1 MDFSETRISGIKR
14 LIESGKASAVEI
26 CQSYLK
32 AIEAHD
38 PKVRAFVHNA
48 PERALA
54 QAAQVDK
61 WRAEGR
67 PLPPLAGVPLAIK
80 DNIMIQGQRCT
91 CSSKILENFVAL
103 YDATAVQKLAA
114 AGAVFIG
121 KTNLDEFA
129 MGSSTENS
137 AFFPTRNP
145 AALDYVPGGSSGGST
160 AAVAARMAAAS
171 LGSDTGGSIRQ
182 PSSFCGVVGLKPTYG
197 RVSRYGLVAFGSSL
211 DQIGP
216 IANHVEDVAILM
228 GELAGRDPH
237 DSTSSTVDVP
247 NYLASLQ
254 NNVKGMKVGLPREY
268 FQGGITEEVRSKI
281 QAGLKVLEGLG
292 CELIE
297 ISLPHTSYA
306 IACYYVIAMAEASSN
321 LARFDGVRYGLRILG
336 EGSLNDM
343 YRQTRDLGFGAEVK
357 RRIILGTFVLS
368 TGYYD
373 AYYLRAQK
381 VRTLIKQDFDRAF
394 EKVDVI
400 ISPTSPTPA
409 FRLGEK
415 SNDPLAMYLSDIF
428 TITAN
433 LAGIPGLSVP
443 CGRDAQGLPI
453 GMQLLA
459 RQFDESRLLN
469 IAHAFEMA
477 GGLPSDRNPSFPIET
492 LSPLPV
498 PGWGQHL
505 FSPSGL

>member
-1 MDFSETRISGIKR
+1 MSLKRGVFVDPSETRISKIR
-14 LIESGKASAVEI
+14 ASIENGEISAVEI
-26 CQSYLK
+26 CKSYLK
-32 AIEAHD
+32 SIEDHE
-38 PKVRAFVHNA
+38 PQIHAFIHYN
-48 PERALA
+48 PDIALD
-54 QAAQVDK
+54 QAAQIDK
-61 WRAEGR
+61 RRAAR
-67 PLPPLAGVPLAIK
+67 QTLPPLAGIPIAIK
-80 DNIMIQGQRCT
+80 DNILIQGQRCT
-91 CSSKILENFVAL
+91 CASKILENFVAL
-103 YDATAVQKLAA
+103 YNATVIEKLSS

-145 AALDYVPGGSSGGST
+145 LSLEYVPGGSSGGST
-160 AAVAARMAAAS
+160 AAVAGQMAVAA

-216 IANHVEDVAILM
+216 IANHVEDVALLLGII
-228 GELAGRDPH
+228 AGKDSH
-237 DSTSSTVDVP
+237 DSTSLNVEIPD
-247 NYLASLQ
+247 YLAHL
-254 NNVKGMKVGLPREY
+254 NANIKGTKIGLPREY
-268 FQGGITEEVRSKI
+268 FQAGITADVDSKI
-281 QAGLKVLEGLG
+281 RAGLKVLEGLG

-297 ISLPHTSYA
+297 ISLPHTDFA
-306 IACYYVIAMAEASSN
+306 IACYYVVAMAEASSN
-321 LARFDGVRYGLRILG
+321 LARFDGVRYGLRIQG
-336 EGSLNDM
+336 SGSLSEM

-368 TGYYD
+368 SGYYD

-381 VRTLIKQDFDRAF
+381 VRTLVKQDFDKAF
-394 EKVDVI
+394 EKVDVVV
-400 ISPTSPTPA
+400 SPTSPTPS

-433 LAGIPGLSVP
+433 LAGIPGISVP
-443 CGRDAQGLPI
+443 CGKNAQGLPV
-453 GMQLLA
+453 GMQLLGKH
-459 RQFDESRLLN
+459 FDESRLLN

-477 GGLPSDRNPSFPIET
+477 GGFT
-492 LSPLPV
+492 V
-498 PGWGQHL
+498 
-505 FSPSGL
+505 